1 MVVGTHADLL
11 GKSERERML
20 KNMDTLYPTI
30 SPQKRHRNQVHGH
43 FVVSLT
49 DKGGLAELR
58 DKLMD
63 LVLSHP
69 RVGVGQ
75 VQVPRSFVLM
85 QRELEDVRLKTP
97 YLRWSEYCAL
107 AATMGIL
114 E

>member
-1 MVVGTHADLL
+1 MN
-11 GKSERERML
+11 
-20 KNMDTLYPTI
+20 KNMDTLYPTT

-43 FVVSLT
+43 FTVSLT

-75 VQVPRSFVLM
+75 VLVPRSFVLM
-85 QRELEDVRLKTP
+85 QRELEDVKHKTP

-107 AATMGIL
+107 AATLGIL
-114 E
+114 